1 MLAGLEQFQ
10 QPSHLPELLQV
21 EGGRGRRLS
30 RGLLPVFGGGGPVQ
44 PQLAGQGLKLLEN
57 QAAIRQ
63 MLANPET
70 QKLLRSLQKKNA
82 GQLKSAAQSALQGD
96 TAALTQVLN
105 ELAADPQAKQA
116 MEQLDQTLNK

>member
-1 MLAGLEQFQ
+1 M
-10 QPSHLPELLQV
+10 QPFSAPLRDH
-21 EGGRGRRLS
+21 
-30 RGLLPVFGGGGPVQ
+30 
-44 PQLAGQGLKLLEN
+44 PQAKQLLEN

-105 ELAADPQAKQA
+105 ELAAKQA

>member
-1 MLAGLEQFQ
+1 M
-10 QPSHLPELLQV
+10 P
-21 EGGRGRRLS
+21 LS
-30 RGLLPVFGGGGPVQ
+30 SVNISVFHFITDHV
-44 PQLAGQGLKLLEN
+44 
-57 QAAIRQ
+57 RHS
-63 MLANPET
+63 T
-70 QKLLRSLQKKNA
+70 LQKKNA

>member
-1 MLAGLEQFQ
+1 MRIGCCLDLTKDA
-10 QPSHLPELLQV
+10 
-21 EGGRGRRLS
+21 R
-30 RGLLPVFGGGGPVQ
+30 
-44 PQLAGQGLKLLEN
+44 QGFAQAKQLLEN

>member
-1 MLAGLEQFQ
+1 M
-10 QPSHLPELLQV
+10 QPFSAPLRDH
-21 EGGRGRRLS
+21 
-30 RGLLPVFGGGGPVQ
+30 
-44 PQLAGQGLKLLEN
+44 PQAKQLLE
-57 QAAIRQ
+57 
-63 MLANPET
+63 NPET